1 MSNIVV
7 ITDSSCDYSPEQA
20 AAAGFSMVPLT
31 VSFGEE
37 HFLEGLELTPSQFY
51 RRLAKIDDLPKTSQ
65 PSPEMFMSVFRKYSD
80 ADHIVCIT
88 ISSGLSGT
96 VRSATLAAT
105 LLEEQGFGPKIHVVD
120 SLNGCA
126 ATGLMAETAAR
137 MAQEGAKINEIL
149 HRLQEMQR
157 TVGIYFVPD
166 TLEYLR
172 RGGRIGNVR
181 AAVGSL
187 LGIKP
192 LLTVI
197 DGVPIDIAK
206 CRGMAQIK
214 NKLVQKFLETAKN
227 LQDVIVVHTDA
238 PARAAELAQELKSAV
253 KGIRIHTHAVGS
265 VIGTYIG
272 AGAVGLAFEEKAP
285 RW

>member
-20 AAAGFSMVPLT
+20 LEAGFSMVPLT
-31 VSFGEE
+31 ISFEE
-37 HFLEGLELTPSQFY
+37 EQFLEGLELTPSQFY
-51 RRLAKIDDLPKTSQ
+51 RRLAKTDCLPKTSQ
-65 PSPEMFMSVFRKYSD
+65 PSPELFMSVFRKYSD
-80 ADHIVCIT
+80 AEHIICVT

-96 VRSATLAAT
+96 VRSASLAAS
-105 LLEEQGFGPKIHVVD
+105 LLEEQGFAPKVHVID
-120 SLNGCA
+120 SYNGCA

-137 MAQEGAKINEIL
+137 MAQAGASIDEIL
-149 HRLQEMQR
+149 ARMETMKH

-192 LLTVI
+192 MLTVQE
-197 DGVPIDIAK
+197 GVPIDIAK
-206 CRGMAQIK
+206 CRGFGQIK
-214 NKLVQKFLETAKN
+214 QKLVQKFLETAKN
-227 LQDVIVVHTDA
+227 LQEVIVVHTDA
-238 PARAAELAQELKSAV
+238 PARAAELAQELKDAV
-253 KGIRIHTHAVGS
+253 KGIHIRTHIVGA

-272 AGAVGLAFEEKAP
+272 AGAVGIAFEEKAQ

>member
-7 ITDSSCDYSPEQA
+7 IGDSSCDYSPEQA

-31 VSFGEE
+31 VRFGEE
-37 HFLEGLELTPSQFY
+37 QFLEGLELTPAQFY
-51 RRLAKIDDLPKTSQ
+51 RRLTKMDGIPKTSQ

-80 ADHIVCIT
+80 AQHIVCVT
-88 ISSGLSGT
+88 ISGGLSGT
-96 VRSATLAAT
+96 VRSATLAKT
-105 LLEEQGFGPKIHVVD
+105 LLEEQDFAPQIHVID
-120 SLNGCA
+120 SYNGST
-126 ATGLMAETAAR
+126 ATGLLAETAAR
-137 MAQEGAKINEIL
+137 MAREGAEIGEIL
-149 HRLQEMQR
+149 ARLEEMQR

-181 AAVGSL
+181 AAVGGL

-192 LLTVI
+192 IITVI
-197 DGVPIDIAK
+197 GGLATDVGK
-206 CRGMAQIK
+206 CRGTEQVKA
-214 NKLVQKFLETAKN
+214 KLIQKFLESAKN
-227 LQDVIVVHTDA
+227 LQEVTVIHTDA
-238 PARAAELAQELKSAV
+238 AARAAELAHELKNAV
-253 KGIRIHTHAVGS
+253 QGIQIQVHAVGS

-272 AGAVGLAFEEKAP
+272 AGAVGLSFEEKAA

>member
-1 MSNIVV
+1 MSDIVV

-20 AAAGFSMVPLT
+20 ADAGFSMVPLT

-37 HFLEGLELTPSQFY
+37 SFLEGLELTPSQFY
-51 RRLAKIDDLPKTSQ
+51 RRLAKCTDLPKTSQ
-65 PSPEMFMSVFRKYSD
+65 PSPEMFMSVFRKYAD
-80 ADHIVCIT
+80 AKHIICVT

-96 VRSATLAAT
+96 MRSAQLAAG
-105 LLEEQGFGPKIHVVD
+105 LLAENGFVPQIHVVD
-120 SLNGCA
+120 SCNGCT

-137 MAQEGAKINEIL
+137 MAQGGADIDQIL
-149 HRLQEMQR
+149 DRLTKMQR
-157 TVGIYFVPD
+157 TSAIYFVPD

-192 LLTVI
+192 MLTVI
-197 DGVPIDIAK
+197 GGLATDVDR
-206 CRGMAQIK
+206 CRGAAQIRQ
-214 NKLVQKFLETAKN
+214 KLVQKFLHNAKS
-227 LQDVIVVHTDA
+227 LHEVTVIHTDA
-238 PARAAELAQELKSAV
+238 LARAAELAAELKNAV
-253 KGIRIHTHAVGS
+253 HGIKIHMHTVGA
-265 VIGTYIG
+265 VIGSYIG
-272 AGAVGLAFEEKAP
+272 AGAIGLSFEEKAP